1 MRVAVGTAVSV
12 GGAGVKV
19 FVLVGVSVA
28 VPGESLQGPGP
39 I

>member
-1 MRVAVGTAVSV
+1 MLVGRAVSV

-19 FVLVGVSVA
+19 LVMVGVEVA